1 MKKKYIVMF
10 LLLMQF
16 SLATAGCG
24 MIDIQIPEEGIELE
38 LGSEFP
44 EDMSEYITAEE
55 YDNLSIRAEE
65 VDTTAVGVYMA
76 PVYYKEKEIGTLQV
90 SVVDTTAPEAE
101 IKQPNPIW
109 KKRT

>member
-24 MIDIQIPEEGIELE
+24 RIDIQIPEEGTELE

-44 EDMSEYITAEE
+44 EDMSEYIIAEE
-55 YDNLSIRAEE
+55 YDNLSIRTEE
-65 VDTTAVGVYMA
+65 VDTTAVGVYRA
-76 PVYYKEKEIGTLQV
+76 PVHYREKEKETG
-90 SVVDTTAPEAE
+90 
-101 IKQPNPIW
+101 
-109 KKRT
+109 